1 MAKDYNLKITIDS
14 SGAVNSIDDIREGL
28 DNVGNSADNAKEK
41 LNGFDVP
48 TNSVKSLKA
57 EIKALQNQ
65 LLSGA
70 IPEGTKQYDD
80 MAKKLAELKDKQKDF
95 GENITAN
102 VGSPVERTSQ
112 NFALLKDRLFSLD
125 FEGASASAKGLAT
138 SIKSI
143 SFKEMTTGIKESAT
157 AFGQLAK
164 AIMLNPFVLMLSAI
178 ALAIAGIY
186 LAFKL
191 AEKNVIDSTNRMISE
206 VDRLAEAR
214 KREERKELAEAQG
227 NAQKIYEAK
236 VSANRAIQADN
247 ARKVLAILEQE
258 KQGVKLTEDQYKIL
272 TEARQKNADAQVDLE
287 ILKIERINALNQAQF
302 DLERRYQQVG
312 MSEREKAYDDLTNQF
327 EDQEKKLRELGA
339 TEQDIATLRMV
350 QQDEERKLNEKF
362 AKEDADKAKAKKD
375 KQIADAKVIADA
387 LKEAKQTQ
395 MMEEIAMEEDL
406 TDRIRRAKMSE
417 KDVRVEQIQ
426 DEYFTLIETAKTL
439 GLDYIALEQERDR
452 KITEIRVEG
461 ARERQQLL
469 NQIEQEQ
476 IAEEEMLQQLSL
488 DAGKTDTE
496 LKLQSLQEEYFEKKT
511 LMEQYGIDT
520 TNLTKQYEHQKT
532 LAELEERQR
541 RVDNQ
546 VEWANKGI
554 SLISAFA
561 SLGDQKTEEG
571 RRKAFNRS
579 KAFQIAQAT
588 SDTYASAN
596 KAYLSQMALT
606 TPDAPIR
613 ASIAVGIAVA
623 AGLANVAKIASTKY
637 EGGGSTNTPPPSTGG
652 IGGGGGISAGSQ
664 SSGGQTTASFNPLV
678 SSFIGNRPSQITK
691 AYVLAGDVASSTEA
705 RDKVENL
712 ARIG

>member
-14 SGAVNSIDDIREGL
+14 SGAVNSIDGIRQGL
-28 DNVGNSADNAKEK
+28 DDVGNSAKNAQEK
-41 LNGFDVP
+41 LDGFDKP

-57 EIKALQNQ
+57 EIRALQNQ

-80 MAKKLAELKDKQKDF
+80 MSKKLAELKDRQKDF

-102 VGSPVERTSQ
+102 VGNPVERTSQ

-125 FEGASASAKGLAT
+125 FEGASASAKGLAN

-186 LAFKL
+186 LAFQL

-214 KREERKELAEAQG
+214 RREERKELAEAQG
-227 NAQKIYEAK
+227 NSQKIYEAK

-247 ARKVLAILEQE
+247 ARKILAILEQE
-258 KQGVKLTEDQYKIL
+258 KQGVELTEEQYKIL

-312 MSEREKAYDDLTNQF
+312 MSDREKAYSDLTNQYA
-327 EDQEKKLRELGA
+327 DQEKKLRELGA
-339 TEQDIATLRMV
+339 SEQDIATLRMI
-350 QQDEERKLNEKF
+350 QQDEERKLNEKY
-362 AKEDADKAKAKKD
+362 AKEDADKAKAIKD
-375 KQIADAKVIADA
+375 KKIADAKVIADA

-395 MMEEIAMEEDL
+395 MNEEIAMEEDL
-406 TDRIRRAKMSE
+406 TERIRRAKMSD
-417 KDVRVEQIQ
+417 KDVRIEQIQ
-426 DEYFTLIETAKTL
+426 DEYFTLIETARTL
-439 GLDYIALEQERDR
+439 GMDYIALEQERDR

-461 ARERQQLL
+461 AKERQQLL

-488 DAGKTDTE
+488 DAGKTDAE
-496 LKLQSLQEEYFEKKT
+496 LKLQSLQEEYFQQKT
-511 LMEQYGIDT
+511 LMEQNGIDT
-520 TNLTKQYEHQKT
+520 TNLTQQFEQNKT
-532 LAELEERQR
+532 LIELEERQK

-554 SLISAFA
+554 ALISAFSA
-561 SLGDQKTEEG
+561 FGDTKTEEG
-571 RRKAFNRS
+571 RRKAFNRA

-588 SDTYASAN
+588 SDTYSAAN

-613 ASIAVGIAVA
+613 ATIAAGVAIAFGIA
-623 AGLANVAKIASTKY
+623 NVGKIAATKY
-637 EGGGSTNTPPPSTGG
+637 EGGGTNNTPPPPPSTGG
-652 IGGGGGISAGSQ
+652 LNGGGGGGQ